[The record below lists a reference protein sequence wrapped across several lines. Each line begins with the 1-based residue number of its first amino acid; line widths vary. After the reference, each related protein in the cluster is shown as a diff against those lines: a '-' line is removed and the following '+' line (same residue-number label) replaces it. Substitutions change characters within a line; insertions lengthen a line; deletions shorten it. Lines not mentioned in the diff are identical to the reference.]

1 MKSML
6 FKIGLPLPVLMIILV
21 AGCIMSGT
29 FVIVEKFTPT
39 AESGFYYKGVDFTD
53 NATWQEHGDQVD
65 FIDAIGFELY
75 TRSTATED
83 ITFDIYVDNY
93 SGPDASPDAVPGTAT
108 KVIEGVTVSPGTKTV
123 TYAESL
129 KLIKGLDRLKTLA
142 KTGQMDLYG
151 TSTGGVGSTFVI
163 DSIKVVVTFSASE

>member
-1 MKSML
+1 MKNML
-6 FKIGLPLPVLMIILV
+6 IKIGLPLPVFMIILV

-39 AESGFYYKGVDFTD
+39 AEDEFYYEGVDFTD
-53 NATWQEHGDQVD
+53 NATWQEHGDQID
-65 FIDAIGFELY
+65 FIDAVGFELY
-75 TRSTATED
+75 TRSTAAED
-83 ITFDIYVDNY
+83 VTFDIYVDKY

-108 KVIEGVTVSPGTKTV
+108 KVIGGVTVSPGTKTV